1 MDGRRFDR
9 LTMLLS
15 DAAGSRRNA
24 LAICSGGLAALLGL
38 LGEHSPIEAGHD
50 GHHKRKQRKKRRR
63 HKKKKRC
70 KKRDS
75 PCNVNRPSQCCS
87 KKCCFDSTSKST
99 GTCPSTNG
107 ECCGDRPFG
116 GYCPQEFPQCCGSNA
131 CCGSSQ
137 TCCVNIGGRGV
148 CCNPGFECTF
158 DGSGCQA
165 VQNAADVQ
173 VGGHGIA
180 RMHARG

>member
-1 MDGRRFDR
+1 MDSRRFDR
-9 LTMLLS
+9 LTILLS
-15 DAAGSRRNA
+15 GATESRRDAIA
-24 LAICSGGLAALLGL
+24 LFAATVGGLAGI
-38 LGEHSPIEAGHD
+38 LGERQETDAAD
-50 GHHKRKQRKKRRR
+50 GENKKDRRKKR
-63 HKKKKRC
+63 HKKKKKHC
-70 KKRDS
+70 NGRDKQ
-75 PCNVNRPSQCCS
+75 CNVNRPGQCCS
-87 KKCCFDSTSKST
+87 KKCCFDSTSKSN

-165 VQNAADVQ
+165 VENAEDVQ
-173 VGGHGIA
+173 IDGHGIE
-180 RMHARG
+180 RMHGGD